1 MRMFARNIISGDPVN
16 AGGKALIPEAKRI
29 TVRLPRRNPRAAR
42 GMVRARPAAILAV
55 EPGLPVLRIR
65 INDAT
70 RRAQVL
76 IVLATAGVALLL
88 RTPRQ
93 HHGRLID

>member
-1 MRMFARNIISGDPVN
+1 MRMFEKNIISGDPVN
-16 AGGKALIPEAKRI
+16 AGGKTLIPEAKRI

-42 GMVRARPAAILAV
+42 GMVLARPSAILAV
-55 EPGLPVLRIR
+55 EPGLPVSRIR
-65 INDAT
+65 IKNAT

-76 IVLATAGVALLL
+76 IVLATAGAALLL
-88 RTPRQ
+88 RPRGR